1 MIKKMKLKTLS
12 FLSLFV
18 FCDLYAQK
26 ADNLTASY
34 NGNTG
39 VFETPNARI
48 LDDWSMRFFLNIDK
62 PYKYY
67 GVVATPLPFLEA
79 NFHMTEVDGIAG
91 FSDSDGY
98 GNYKDKSLGI
108 KLLLKE
114 ETKYTPSVLFG
125 IDDMWG
131 TALYTSKYI
140 VMSKNI
146 DYFDFTIG
154 YAKGR
159 LGGEDLNKYSSNTN
173 NSGSFDNNAV
183 TFLKDRDWGGGK
195 PFGSVV
201 FNPSPKLSLIGEYSP
216 IDYSKDKVNPF
227 LNGKQHELPKSK
239 WNYGLKY
246 KYSKNTIFSLSYQ
259 RGNQIS
265 FGYTYQFGFDRTGMF
280 DHLPDPKW
288 KADKKKKNEYKNLD
302 TKQLSEKLSNEV
314 AAEKFKN
321 VKTAV
326 NDNKIWSE
334 INNSRYNNDLQA
346 VGRAIST
353 IDEVAPKNYKTIYLT
368 LKDKELPLKTFKVNR
383 SEFDMYE
390 NEKLSDKYMQNALII
405 TNSVE
410 KSYDEFSDKKDVFKT
425 KSYNDHRFNF
435 DLAPKVRTILNHKDK
450 PFAMKL
456 ALRAT
461 SSYAISEYLNLNAA
475 LEHPFYNSG
484 KDLTSEPL
492 EDERLSLR
500 SNVTDHFIYNETQ
513 LPYLSST
520 FSTRLPY
527 DSFFKT
533 ELGYLEYAF
542 AGIDLE
548 WYKPL
553 LDERFGVGLQYQNVY
568 KRKID
573 GMTKINKDY
582 SYDAK
587 FLNLYALLSP
597 KYDIH
602 MGLKIG
608 QFLAGDKGFKL
619 DLARHYKNFTIGLY
633 ATYTNS
639 SDVFANEENQGYID
653 KGAYLKVP
661 LEVFTYKNVKKRLTY
676 GLSPW
681 TRDVGQYARTLN
693 SLYPMNNSEN
703 NTQIQ
708 KRYIN
713 NLKK

>member
-1 MIKKMKLKTLS
+1 MKLKTLS
-12 FLSLFV
+12 FLSLFI
-18 FCDLYAQK
+18 FSDLYAQK
-26 ADNLTASY
+26 TDNITASY

-39 VFETPNARI
+39 IFETPNARI
-48 LDDWSMRFFLNIDK
+48 LDDWSMRFFLNMDK
-62 PYKYY
+62 PYRYY
-67 GVVATPLPFLEA
+67 GVVATPLPFLEV

-131 TALYTSKYI
+131 TALYTSKY
-140 VMSKNI
+140 VAMSKNVS
-146 DYFDFTIG
+146 YFDFTLG

-159 LGGEDLNKYSSNTN
+159 LGGEDLNKYTANSN
-173 NSGSFDNNAV
+173 NSGSFNNNAV

-201 FNPSPKLSLIGEYSP
+201 FNPSPKLSLIGEYAP
-216 IDYSKDKVNPF
+216 IDYSKDKINPF
-227 LNGKQHELPKSK
+227 LNGKQYELPKSK

-259 RGNQIS
+259 RGNQVS

-288 KADKKKKNEYKNLD
+288 KADDKKRSEYKNLSS
-302 TKQLSEKLSNEV
+302 KQLSEKLSNEV

-353 IDEVAPKNYKTIYLT
+353 IDEVAPKKYDTIYLT
-368 LKDKELPLKTFKVNR
+368 LKDKELSLKTFKVNR
-383 SEFDMYE
+383 AEFDMYE
-390 NEKLSDKYMQNALII
+390 NEKVSDKYMQNALII

-410 KSYDEFSDKKDVFKT
+410 KSYDEFSEKKDIFKT
-425 KSYNDHRFNF
+425 KAHNSENF
-435 DLAPKVRTILNHKDK
+435 KYAFTPKARTILNHKDK
-450 PFAMKL
+450 PFALKL
-456 ALRAT
+456 SLRA
-461 SSYAISEYLNLNAA
+461 SASYYLNRYFSISAA
-475 LEHPFYNSG
+475 IEHPFYNSG
-484 KDLTSEPL
+484 KDLTNEPL
-492 EDERLSLR
+492 ESERLSLR
-500 SNVTDHFIYNETQ
+500 SNVTEHFIYNETQ
-513 LPYLSST
+513 MPYLSTS
-520 FSTRLPY
+520 FKTRVPY
-527 DSFFKT
+527 DSFFKA

-542 AGIDLE
+542 AGLDLE
-548 WYKPL
+548 WYKPFM
-553 LDERFGVGLQYQNVY
+553 DERFGLGFQYQSVY

-573 GMTKINKDY
+573 GMIYLNKDY
-582 SYDAK
+582 KYDAK
-587 FLNLYALLSP
+587 FMNIYTLLSP

-602 MGLKIG
+602 MGLKLG
-608 QFLAGDKGFKL
+608 QFLAGDKGGRI
-619 DLARHYKNFTIGLY
+619 DLTRHYKNFTIGAY

-639 SDVFANEENQGYID
+639 REVFDNAENQGYID
-653 KGAYLKVP
+653 KGIYIVVP
-661 LEVFTYKNVKKRLTY
+661 LEVFTYKNVKKRVRY

-681 TRDVGQYARTLN
+681 TRDVGQYAGTLN
-693 SLYPMNNSEN
+693 ALYPMNNSEN

-708 KRYIN
+708 KKYIQ